1 MASSRNP
8 SSAPVLVRKY
18 GGSSLADID
27 RIRTIVQ
34 GEGLKVPILVAPML
48 RGVEQRGGIRLS
60 WDAPGVGLEIDRFIL
75 QRTAEGEIGG
85 TIATI
90 EVDPGRGVYDYFDDR
105 IEPGRRYTYRLTV
118 ASGDLQ
124 VQGDALTLTVNPMAR
139 RVEVRPAAPNPF
151 NPRTTLS
158 WRVAPDTEVVRL
170 RLLDAR
176 GRLVREFDPPA
187 ASGWNSVV
195 WDGTDRNGSQVASGN
210 YRFVVEADG
219 QMESIPLTL
228 VR

>member
-1 MASSRNP
+1 M
-8 SSAPVLVRKY
+8 
-18 GGSSLADID
+18 
-27 RIRTIVQ
+27 TIVQ
-34 GEGLKVPILVAPML
+34 GEGLRLPALVAPTL
-48 RGVEQRGGIRLS
+48 RGVEQRGGVRLT
-60 WDAPGVGLEIDRFIL
+60 WDAAALDAGIDRFIL
-75 QRTAEGEIGG
+75 QRTGDGGVGG

-90 EVDPGRGVYDYFDDR
+90 DA
-105 IEPGRRYTYRLTV
+105 EPGRQTYSFVDDRVEAGQRYTYRLTV

-124 VQGDALTLTVNPMAR
+124 VQGDAVSLLVNPMAR

-158 WRVAPDTEVVRL
+158 WRVASDTEVVRL
-170 RLLDAR
+170 RLFDSR
-176 GRLVREFDPPA
+176 GRLVREFDPPV
-187 ASGWNSVV
+187 ASGWNSIT

-219 QMESIPLTL
+219 QMETVPLTL